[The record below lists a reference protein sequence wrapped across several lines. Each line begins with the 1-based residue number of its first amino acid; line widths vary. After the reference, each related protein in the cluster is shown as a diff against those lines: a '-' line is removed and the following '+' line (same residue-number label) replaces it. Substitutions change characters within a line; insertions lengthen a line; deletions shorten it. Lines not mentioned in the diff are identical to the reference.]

1 MKGTRQ
7 GDAEI
12 STKHAN
18 FFVNHGKAKA
28 SDVVQLINAAKK
40 SVSEQFGISL
50 ELEIRT
56 LGFSPEVFEQ

>member
-1 MKGTRQ
+1 MKGTRK

-28 SDVVQLINAAKK
+28 SDVVQLINEAKK

-56 LGFSPEVFEQ
+56 LGFSPEVFE